1 MTTIIRK
8 LAHLTTLLCIFIT
21 FISFKPFAKE
31 PQLFGSMDFSLANA
45 TTDYATKNHKKGT
58 SIESYVT
65 IGMKG
70 SYDITEQRHIIYK
83 LSVSLSNPS
92 VEGDKDPIKAHN
104 TYLGIEDTLGTVL
117 VGRNNT
123 VFKNSEGSADVFN
136 GTNAD
141 INNLVA
147 GQSRTAD
154 SIWYFS
160 PRFADRFEF
169 SSTYLMT
176 DNHTSNDSQNNEK
189 SKRHSNN
196 GQTQY
201 AITTTYGDKNFRK
214 QPYYF
219 AASYNRGIS
228 NVNAYRSVAQI
239 QFGEL
244 TLGTLFQHTKSTL
257 EEEQNM
263 RGNSL
268 FYNLMYCYKRVNFK
282 AEYATDTS
290 GLGYYFSNAT
300 KSIKSQDGI
309 SNPRSQ
315 FSNIKMKQFTVGA
328 DHMLLATTQ
337 IYGHYVRYQGHYLND
352 NVPVSLKTDNIFTL
366 GMEHVF

>member
-8 LAHLTTLLCIFIT
+8 LTYPANLLCFLMAFVSLHT
-21 FISFKPFAKE
+21 LAEE
-31 PQLFGSMDFSLANA
+31 PQFYGSMDFSLANA
-45 TTDYATKNHKKGT
+45 TTQYGTKNHKKGT

-70 SYDITEQRHIIYK
+70 SYDISDQRHIIYK
-83 LSVSLSNPS
+83 LSVSVSNPS
-92 VEGDKDPIKAHN
+92 LEGNKDPIKAHN

-123 VFKNSEGSADVFN
+123 VFKNSEGDADVFN

-141 INNLVA
+141 MNNLVA

-160 PRFADRFEF
+160 PRFADRLEF

-176 DNHTSNDSQNNEK
+176 DNHTSNDDQNDETSK
-189 SKRHSNN
+189 SHSKN

-219 AASYNRGIS
+219 AASYNKGISDVDAYRGI
-228 NVNAYRSVAQI
+228 AQI
-239 QFGEL
+239 QLGDF
-244 TLGTLFQHTKSTL
+244 TLGTIYQHTKSTL

-268 FYNLMYCYKRVNFK
+268 FYNIMYCYKRINFK

-300 KSIKSQDGI
+300 KSVKSQDGT

-315 FSNIKMKQFTVGA
+315 FSNIKMKQLAVGA
-328 DHMLLATTQ
+328 DHMLLATTKL
-337 IYGHYVRYQGHYLND
+337 YGHYVRYQGHYLN
-352 NVPVSLKTDNIFTL
+352 NNTPVSLKTDHIFTL